1 MIPLQQPDDLRQPE
15 EIIDV
20 VRVEG
25 RAKIQAVIARR
36 ETLIE
41 RLTGDRPHEGE
52 HPLRGAKTRCRFRLE
67 NPDRQERKGVE
78 AEECEPA
85 AGRPKRRLQRVR
97 RVLRSKTRPT
107 YGSSAPPGEE
117 RIQKKQRQRRFVE
130 QRTDDERDECG
141 ATSDNEG
148 DAAPLHRVQIAQ
160 KRRQIKTHAQRGRKC
175 REPEPAGRIIRQSA
189 VHKRHRERGAT

>member
-1 MIPLQQPDDLRQPE
+1 MRADDPAE
-15 EIIDV
+15 C
-20 VRVEG
+20 

-36 ETLIE
+36 ETFIE
-41 RLTGDRPHEGE
+41 RLTGNRPHERE
-52 HPLRGAKTRCRFRLE
+52 HPLRGAKTRCRFRFE

-85 AGRPKRRLQRVR
+85 AGRPER

-107 YGSSAPPGEE
+107 YWRRWRKRSPAPFSGPPGEE

-130 QRTDDERDECG
+130 QRTDDERDKCG